1 MYLNSSGQNIR
12 RQGFKLLA
20 VSLLAVFLC
29 LGAASTTDEVPRLAR
44 LMGLKAGDVFADVG
58 AGDGNYGFA
67 ALPFV
72 GATGKVYLTELDEQK
87 LTALKKEAASR
98 GLKNV
103 EVLEAG
109 EKSTNLPDGC
119 CDGILLRRVYHHL
132 TAPAEIDASL
142 MRALKQN
149 GVLAIIDFPP
159 RAALTQSSP
168 VTGVP
173 ANRGGHGI
181 PQKILIQE
189 LTAAGFVLDKVFND
203 WPEDDYCVLF
213 RKTAPA
219 THSQ

>member
-1 MYLNSSGQNIR
+1 MYPKPSGQNR
-12 RQGFKLLA
+12 RWQGFKLLV

-29 LGAASTTDEVPRLAR
+29 LGAASNTDELAR
-44 LMGLKAGDVFADVG
+44 LAKVMGLKAGDVFADVG
-58 AGDGNYGFA
+58 AGEGNYAFA
-67 ALPFV
+67 ALPYL
-72 GATGKVYLTELDEQK
+72 GPTGKVYLTELDEQK
-87 LTALKKEAASR
+87 LTALKKEAAAR
-98 GLKNV
+98 GLRNV

-132 TAPAEIDASL
+132 TAPVEIDASL
-142 MRALKQN
+142 LRALKQG

-159 RAALTQSSP
+159 RSVLTQSSP

-181 PQKILIQE
+181 PQKIVIQE
-189 LTAAGFVLDKVFND
+189 LTAAGFVVDKIFND

-213 RKTAPA
+213 RKPAPA
-219 THSQ
+219 MTGR